1 VTGALLR
8 ENGSRQ
14 ALTRLTV
21 SNNGECIHTI
31 ATGSPLEFAL
41 GVGHRARVIVHFGD
55 SLNQRFLGVVSML
68 NRPQLLFTRTKPVA
82 WKCDVCEEL
91 FLLSSEK
98 LTLQERAWDLE
109 RRFEDHVRSNHP
121 SENREFTTKI
131 NSPQPGH
138 ARNETPVI
146 SRGSGIA
153 ERNAPRLQQ
162 VLSIAY
168 EIDNLDRLRKS
179 GSITQDEF
187 VRLRAKLVA

>member
-1 VTGALLR
+1 
-8 ENGSRQ
+8 
-14 ALTRLTV
+14 
-21 SNNGECIHTI
+21 
-31 ATGSPLEFAL
+31 
-41 GVGHRARVIVHFGD
+41 
-55 SLNQRFLGVVSML
+55 ML
-68 NRPQLLFTRTKPVA
+68 NRPQLLFTRTKPVT
-82 WKCDVCEEL
+82 WKCDVCEKL

-98 LTLQERAWDLE
+98 LTLQEKAWDLE
-109 RRFEDHVRSNHP
+109 RKFEDHVWSNHP

-138 ARNETPVI
+138 ASNETPVI
-146 SRGSGIA
+146 SQGSGIA

-168 EIDNLDRLRKS
+168 EIDSLNRLKKS